1 LEKKN
6 RILKLK
12 KTVMEKK
19 LEITVEDK
27 NTGLLVID
35 ILMWETLD
43 ELREEVKTLQDK
55 CMLIMEKGYWHCDE
69 QTLTEE
75 EHQIIYY

>member
-1 LEKKN
+1 
-6 RILKLK
+6 
-12 KTVMEKK
+12 MEKQ
-19 LEITVEDK
+19 LEVTVEDK

-43 ELREEVKTLQDK
+43 ELKEEVKTLQDK

-69 QTLTEE
+69 QSLTEE

>member
-1 LEKKN
+1 
-6 RILKLK
+6 
-12 KTVMEKK
+12 MEKK
-19 LEITVEDK
+19 LEVTVEDK

-43 ELREEVKTLQDK
+43 ELKEEVKTLQDK

>member
-1 LEKKN
+1 
-6 RILKLK
+6 
-12 KTVMEKK
+12 MEKQ
-19 LEITVEDK
+19 LEITVEYK

-35 ILMWETLD
+35 VLMWETLD

-69 QTLTEE
+69 QSLTDE

>member
-1 LEKKN
+1 
-6 RILKLK
+6 
-12 KTVMEKK
+12 MEKQ
-19 LEITVEDK
+19 LEVTVEDK

-55 CMLIMEKGYWHCDE
+55 CMLIMEKGYWHCD
-69 QTLTEE
+69 QQILTEE
-75 EHQIIYY
+75 EYQIIYY

>member
-1 LEKKN
+1 MKQLE
-6 RILKLK
+6 
-12 KTVMEKK
+12 V
-19 LEITVEDK
+19 TVEDK

-35 ILMWETLD
+35 VLMWETLD
-43 ELREEVKTLQDK
+43 ELKEEVKILQDK

-69 QTLTEE
+69 QSLTEE

>member
-1 LEKKN
+1 MKQLE
-6 RILKLK
+6 
-12 KTVMEKK
+12 V
-19 LEITVEDK
+19 TVEDK

-35 ILMWETLD
+35 VLMWETLD
-43 ELREEVKTLQDK
+43 ELKEEVKILQDK

>member
-1 LEKKN
+1 
-6 RILKLK
+6 
-12 KTVMEKK
+12 MEKQ

-69 QTLTEE
+69 QTLTED

>member
-1 LEKKN
+1 MKQLE
-6 RILKLK
+6 
-12 KTVMEKK
+12 V
-19 LEITVEDK
+19 TVEDK

-35 ILMWETLD
+35 VLMWETLD
-43 ELREEVKTLQDK
+43 ELKEEVKTLQDK

-69 QTLTEE
+69 QSLTEE

>member
-1 LEKKN
+1 
-6 RILKLK
+6 
-12 KTVMEKK
+12 MEKK

-69 QTLTEE
+69 QSLTEE

>member
-1 LEKKN
+1 MKQ
-6 RILKLK
+6 
-12 KTVMEKK
+12 

-43 ELREEVKTLQDK
+43 ELKEEVKTLQDK

-69 QTLTEE
+69 QSLTEE
-75 EHQIIYY
+75 EHQIIYYT

>member
-1 LEKKN
+1 MKQLE
-6 RILKLK
+6 
-12 KTVMEKK
+12 V
-19 LEITVEDK
+19 TVEDK

-43 ELREEVKTLQDK
+43 ELREEVKTLYDK

>member
-1 LEKKN
+1 
-6 RILKLK
+6 
-12 KTVMEKK
+12 MEKQ
-19 LEITVEDK
+19 LEVTVEDK

-35 ILMWETLD
+35 VLMWETLD

-69 QTLTEE
+69 QSLTEE

>member
-1 LEKKN
+1 
-6 RILKLK
+6 
-12 KTVMEKK
+12 MEKQ
-19 LEITVEDK
+19 LEVTVEDK

-43 ELREEVKTLQDK
+43 ELKEEVKTLQDK

>member
-1 LEKKN
+1 MKQLE
-6 RILKLK
+6 
-12 KTVMEKK
+12 V
-19 LEITVEDK
+19 TVEDK

-35 ILMWETLD
+35 VLMWETLD
-43 ELREEVKTLQDK
+43 ELREEVKILQDK

-69 QTLTEE
+69 QSLTEE

>member
-1 LEKKN
+1 MKQ
-6 RILKLK
+6 
-12 KTVMEKK
+12 

-43 ELREEVKTLQDK
+43 ELKEEVKTLQDK

>member
-1 LEKKN
+1 
-6 RILKLK
+6 
-12 KTVMEKK
+12 MEKK

>member
-1 LEKKN
+1 
-6 RILKLK
+6 
-12 KTVMEKK
+12 MEKQ
-19 LEITVEDK
+19 LQVTVEDK

-35 ILMWETLD
+35 VLMWETLD

-69 QTLTEE
+69 QSLTDE

>member
-1 LEKKN
+1 
-6 RILKLK
+6 
-12 KTVMEKK
+12 MEKQ

-43 ELREEVKTLQDK
+43 ELKEEVKTLQDK

>member
-1 LEKKN
+1 
-6 RILKLK
+6 
-12 KTVMEKK
+12 MEKQ

-35 ILMWETLD
+35 VLMWETLD
-43 ELREEVKTLQDK
+43 ELKEEVKTLQDK

>member
-1 LEKKN
+1 
-6 RILKLK
+6 
-12 KTVMEKK
+12 MEKQ
-19 LEITVEDK
+19 LEVTVEDK

>member
-1 LEKKN
+1 MKQ
-6 RILKLK
+6 
-12 KTVMEKK
+12 

-69 QTLTEE
+69 QSLTEE